1 MSLLSKK
8 MSQEQPRR
16 EEGVKYGDVFNV
28 QGDIGRK
35 TVAPVDAALM
45 QKAEN
50 EMLGKTQKGGAAAIM
65 QAAAMKNE
73 RDGIVGH
80 NDMSKVAADGGVSIT
95 ETDVCGR
102 QIISESIGGQV
113 VHQHEEKERKVG
125 KLVEVVEQ
133 FSQKGPMNTVTP
145 PSLVEDMNVGA
156 GGGITIGEALEATVL
171 TAGKKP
177 VEWSDAAAIQAAE
190 VRATGRTNI
199 IPGGV
204 AAAAQ
209 SAATLNARAT
219 KDEEKTKLGDVLAD
233 ATAKLPADRAA
244 TRRDAEG
251 VTGAEMRNDPYLTTH
266 PGGVSA
272 SVAAAARLN
281 QSNTNN

>member
-1 MSLLSKK
+1 MSH
-8 MSQEQPRR
+8 EQPRR
-16 EEGVKYGDVFNV
+16 EEGIKYGDVFNV
-28 QGDIGRK
+28 EGDIGSR
-35 TVAPVDAALM
+35 TVAPMDAAMM

-50 EMLGKTQKGGAAAIM
+50 AMLGKTQKGGAAPTL
-65 QAAAMKNE
+65 QAAATKNE

-80 NDMSKVAADGGVSIT
+80 NDMSKVAGDSG
-95 ETDVCGR
+95 
-102 QIISESIGGQV
+102 
-113 VHQHEEKERKVG
+113 
-125 KLVEVVEQ
+125 VVEQ
-133 FSQKGPMNTVTP
+133 FSHNAPMNTMTP
-145 PSLVEDMNVGA
+145 ASLVEDMNAGA
-156 GGGITIGEALEATVL
+156 SGRVTIGEALEATVL

-199 IPGGV
+199 VPDGV

-209 SAATLNARAT
+209 SAATHNSRT
-219 KDEEKTKLGDVLAD
+219 EKDKDKTKLADILAD
-233 ATAKLPADRAA
+233 ATTKLPKDRAA

-251 VTGAEMRNDPYLTTH
+251 VTGAEMRNDPSLATH

-281 QSNTNN
+281 QNNN